1 MTLGS
6 LLDAGRLA
14 IQEAVIGSS
23 QEPDTS
29 SHNDLPLS
37 AKGTSASKTEPSAS
51 AVHQQDLLSPT
62 ESKGSMAVSDDTGYH
77 TATEGHPSP
86 KYSDEPTEMSL
97 RSQRFGT
104 EHKTEGLD
112 GKSSSATKVKMI
124 PSPPIPP
131 RPIVCRPGGL
141 LSLRRA
147 ESSRSHAVDEAG
159 GRSIEQRI
167 QTMSAPNMRVVMP
180 PAVQNDD
187 PKREPPEAVP
197 SEWVEPDLEA
207 SELGERPME
216 GRHGGTRRHVRSP
229 LSVDSEASTDT
240 VVDWS
245 HNTSHIPVPTMTLS
259 PAPSE
264 QPTPTLKR
272 SFARKPKKPSPS
284 SLDLN
289 HSVKSD
295 DTIVQWSSLKK
306 SPRIFDIHKDLM
318 DPYRAGS
325 SGAIEQTPPPDVPLL
340 LDSDTQV
347 PMRKIHSA
355 LKETPADP
363 AHAQTISFPV
373 VKPHKA
379 FEPKSSNPTPSPRK
393 DHETPVSSGPR
404 PLLGHPSRPLPQT
417 YTPPGVPPFSSPLMP
432 PTFTPSGP
440 PPTAPPL
447 PPRSLPRTATI
458 ASPSNLPLG
467 ELGDQMQRAL
477 HRDLRAFRRDIH
489 HEFEKQKV
497 WFENIIRER
506 DHWMMRVEEE
516 NGRLREELARARP
529 GKRR

>member
-14 IQEAVIGSS
+14 IQEAVIGSNH
-23 QEPDTS
+23 EPYTA
-29 SHNDLPLS
+29 SHNDLHLDPNR
-37 AKGTSASKTEPSAS
+37 TSESKVESSAS
-51 AVHQQDLLSPT
+51 AIQQQDLLSPT

-77 TATEGHPSP
+77 TATEGHRSP
-86 KYSDEPTEMSL
+86 KYSDDTTENSL
-97 RSQRFGT
+97 KPQQLGT
-104 EHKTEGLD
+104 EHNTDGLNE
-112 GKSSSATKVKMI
+112 KSSSATIVKTI
-124 PSPPIPP
+124 PSPPVPP
-131 RPIVCRPGGL
+131 RPIVSRPGGL

-147 ESSRSHAVDEAG
+147 ESSRSYAVDEAG

-187 PKREPPEAVP
+187 PKREPPEAIP
-197 SEWVEPDLEA
+197 SEWVEPELEA
-207 SELGERPME
+207 SELGKRPNE
-216 GRHGGTRRHVRSP
+216 GRNGGTRRSVRSP
-229 LSVDSEASTDT
+229 LSIDSETSNDT

-245 HNTSHIPVPTMTLS
+245 HNTSHMPVPTMTLS

-264 QPTPTLKR
+264 QLTPTLKR

-289 HSVKSD
+289 HSARSD
-295 DTIVQWSSLKK
+295 DTVVQWSSLKK
-306 SPRIFDIHKDLM
+306 SPRIFDIHKDLV
-318 DPYRAGS
+318 DPSRAGS

-340 LDSDTQV
+340 LDSDARV

-363 AHAQTISFPV
+363 VHPQTTSFPV
-373 VKPHKA
+373 AEPHKV
-379 FEPKSSNPTPSPRK
+379 FEPKSSNPTPSPGK
-393 DHETPVSSGPR
+393 DHDTPVSSGPR
-404 PLLGHPSRPLPQT
+404 PLPGQPSRTLPQT
-417 YTPPGVPPFSSPLMP
+417 YTPPGVPPFSSPLIP
-432 PTFTPSGP
+432 PTFTPPGP

-447 PPRSLPRTATI
+447 PPRSLPETATI
-458 ASPSNLPLG
+458 ANPSDLHFA
-467 ELGDQMQRAL
+467 ELGDQLQRAL

-489 HEFEKQKV
+489 HELEEQKV